1 MRKLISRYDGALNII
16 NFKLVKK
23 NIVFLKSYLSLIVY
37 RLSPLNK
44 LILSVLIKT

>member
-1 MRKLISRYDGALNII
+1 MRKLISRYDAALNII

-23 NIVFLKSYLSLIVY
+23 YCFSEVIFVFD
-37 RLSPLNK
+37 RLSFIALNK